1 MGTVNEYLVAFPGS
15 LDKRYLASRDGE
27 MRPETVSRFPV
38 C

>member
-1 MGTVNEYLVAFPGS
+1 MNEYLVAFPGS
-15 LDKRYLASRDGE
+15 LDKHYLTDLEGDGE